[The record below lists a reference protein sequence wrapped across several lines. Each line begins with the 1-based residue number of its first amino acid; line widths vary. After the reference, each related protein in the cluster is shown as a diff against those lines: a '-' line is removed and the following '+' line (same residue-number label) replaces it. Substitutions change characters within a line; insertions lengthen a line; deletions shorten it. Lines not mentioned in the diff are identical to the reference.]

1 MKWLSRILIVVGI
14 GFLVAFGYTVYD
26 HMTSSSVTLEEA
38 QVALE
43 QQRDEL
49 GSSGT
54 VHAAEDEDEEFDV
67 SDYSAEQGEAFGVL
81 EIPKLERSIGIV
93 EGTDP
98 DSLKRGVG
106 HVSSTVFPGQG
117 EQIVLSGHRDT
128 VFRDFGE
135 LEYGDTF
142 VVQMP
147 YGDFEYEI
155 RDHTIVDK
163 YDTSVIGEMGEEVL
177 VLSTCYPFE
186 FYGFAPD
193 RFVFYC
199 YPVS

>member
-1 MKWLSRILIVVGI
+1 MKWLSRILIAVGI
-14 GFLVAFGYTVYD
+14 VFLVAFGYTVYD
-26 HMTSSSVTLEEA
+26 HMNSSSVTLEEA
-38 QVALE
+38 QTALAE
-43 QQRDEL
+43 KRSALSGNTVEA
-49 GSSGT
+49 SSSDK
-54 VHAAEDEDEEFDV
+54 VEDFDIQ
-67 SDYSAEQGEAFGVL
+67 SYEPESGEAFGVL
-81 EIPKLERSIGIV
+81 EIPKLDRSVGIV
-93 EGTDP
+93 AGTDA

-106 HVSSTVFPGQG
+106 HVQSTVYPGQG

-142 VVQMP
+142 IVQMP

-155 RDHTIVDK
+155 RDHTIVDR
-163 YDTSVIGEMGEEVL
+163 YDTSVIGPMGEEVL
-177 VLSTCYPFE
+177 VVTTCYPFQ

-193 RFVFYC
+193 RFVFYA

>member
-14 GFLVAFGYTVYD
+14 GFLIAFGYTVYD

-43 QQRDEL
+43 QKREEL
-49 GSSGT
+49 ASSGT
-54 VHAAEDEDEEFDV
+54 VQASEEEEYDA
-67 SDYSAEQGEAFGVL
+67 SGYSAEYGEAFGVL
-81 EIPKLERSIGIV
+81 EIPKLKRSIGIV
-93 EGTDP
+93 EGTDA

-106 HVSSTVFPGQG
+106 HVSSTAYPGQD

-135 LEYGDTF
+135 LQVGDTF
-142 VVQMP
+142 VVQMS
-147 YGDFEYEI
+147 YGDYEYEI
-155 RDHTIVDK
+155 QDHTIVDK
-163 YDTSVIGEMGEEVL
+163 YDTSIIGNMGEEVL
-177 VLSTCYPFE
+177 VVSTCYPFE

-193 RFVFYC
+193 RFVFFC

>member
-1 MKWLSRILIVVGI
+1 MKWLSRILITVGI
-14 GFLVAFGYTVYD
+14 GFLLAFAYTTYD
-26 HMTSSSVTLEEA
+26 HMNSSSVTLEEA
-38 QVALE
+38 QIAL
-43 QQRDEL
+43 QQKRDEL
-49 GSSGT
+49 TSSNS
-54 VHAAEDEDEEFDV
+54 VEAASGEDDEFDV
-67 SDYSAEQGEAFGVL
+67 SSYQPSDGEAFGVL
-81 EIPKLERSIGIV
+81 EIPRLERSIGIV
-93 EGTDP
+93 EGTDA

-106 HVSSTVFPGQG
+106 HVASTVFPGQG

-135 LEYGDTF
+135 LEMGDTF

-147 YGDFEYEI
+147 YGDYEYEI
-155 RDHTIVDK
+155 RDSEIVDRF
-163 YDTSVIGEMGEEVL
+163 DTSVIGSMGEEVL
-177 VLSTCYPFE
+177 VVSTCYPFE